1 MYLNDLTVYYQLT
14 DDEDVLFLLKNV
26 DQLDNKV
33 IEHDF
38 IAKFLQV
45 AEKYDLHDNLM
56 QSLLTHLLAMHEN
69 AFSLSLE
76 RVADVNDT
84 LKALVMRDLT
94 YFFDLFHSSFDD
106 LEGLNREI
114 FFHFSHSKPIINKE
128 IYEVFSKLQI
138 NLAKS
143 TSVEDFYNILYNHY
157 HKYGVG
163 KYGLNKAFRYV
174 DGNIV
179 SINHIEDNTLEQ
191 LIGYERQKDRL
202 IANTEAFIKG
212 KKANNVLLYGD
223 NGTGKSSSIKAILNR
238 YYKDGLRM
246 VEVYKHQFIHLPE
259 IIGELQ
265 NRNYKF
271 IIFMDDLSF
280 EEYETEYK
288 YLKAVIEGGLEKK
301 PDNVLIYAT
310 SNRRHLIKETW
321 SERDDSE
328 INVNDAKQEK
338 LSLVAR
344 FGVQILYVH
353 PDKQHYLDIVDGLAD
368 QYHLNIDRDELHR
381 LAMEWEVRNGGY
393 SGRVAKQFIHMM
405 LGK

>member
-26 DQLDNKV
+26 DKLDNKV

-288 YLKAVIEGGLEKK
+288 YLKAVIEGG
-301 PDNVLIYAT
+301 PVI
-310 SNRRHLIKETW
+310 
-321 SERDDSE
+321 
-328 INVNDAKQEK
+328 
-338 LSLVAR
+338 
-344 FGVQILYVH
+344 
-353 PDKQHYLDIVDGLAD
+353 
-368 QYHLNIDRDELHR
+368 
-381 LAMEWEVRNGGY
+381 
-393 SGRVAKQFIHMM
+393 
-405 LGK
+405 